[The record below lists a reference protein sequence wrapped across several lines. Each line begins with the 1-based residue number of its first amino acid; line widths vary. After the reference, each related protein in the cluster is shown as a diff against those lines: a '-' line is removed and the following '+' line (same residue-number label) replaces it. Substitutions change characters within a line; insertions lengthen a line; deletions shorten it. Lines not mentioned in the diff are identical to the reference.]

1 MLNLSLLICLGGIYA
16 FILLHPLLQVEQA
29 LTHFPEIYYGHTG
42 VYLLDNA
49 GIPFKPAYMV
59 FENGSL
65 AFYDLYT
72 NKSYGHYLSYLQ
84 DQKPSDRLTGYKQIK
99 LADPL
104 FRGRSLYEVATH
116 VKPPRRS
123 AHPTITRIYAERRRV
138 WWERL
143 VRQYHEFRNHR
154 IHQPNYTV

>member
-16 FILLHPLLQVEQA
+16 FILLQPFLQVEQA
-29 LTHFPEIYYGHTG
+29 LTRFPEIYYGHTG
-42 VYLLDNA
+42 VFLLNN

-65 AFYDLYT
+65 AFYNLYT
-72 NKSYGHYLSYLQ
+72 NKSYGPYLSYLD
-84 DQKPSDRLTGYKQIK
+84 DQKPYDKLSGYKQIK

-104 FRGRSLYEVATH
+104 FRGRSLYEVATR
-116 VKPPRRS
+116 VKPPRYS
-123 AHPTITRIYAERRRV
+123 AHPTIRRIYTERRRV

-143 VRQYHEFRNHR
+143 VRQYREFTGYHVCYFN
-154 IHQPNYTV
+154 QTL